1 MLRYVFVCMYVR
13 VCGRCVR
20 VEVNVDGEKQSGRV
34 THLGLPLVLPLLLPS
49 LRLVDDGG
57 GTS

>member
-1 MLRYVFVCMYVR
+1 MYVR